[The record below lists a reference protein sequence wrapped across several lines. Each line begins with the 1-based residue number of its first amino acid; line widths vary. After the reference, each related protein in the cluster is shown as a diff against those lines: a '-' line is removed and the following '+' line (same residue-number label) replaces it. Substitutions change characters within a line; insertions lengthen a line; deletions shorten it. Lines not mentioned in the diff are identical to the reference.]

1 MQPPPRSV
9 LVVDDDR
16 HLCDILSELLSDAGY
31 TVGCAHDGEEAWEE
45 IQRRAPDI
53 ILSDVKMPRLDGIG
67 LAARLASCGYAT
79 PIILMSAGH
88 RDWTGV
94 SATVIRK
101 PFGLDYLL
109 ASLADILSRP
119 TTRRADATA

>member
-9 LVVDDDR
+9 LVVDDDH
-16 HLCDILSELLSDAGY
+16 HLCDVLSELLSDAGY

-45 IQRRAPDI
+45 IQRRPPDV
-53 ILSDVKMPRLDGIG
+53 ILSDIKMPRLDGIG

-88 RDWTGV
+88 REWTGV
-94 SATVIRK
+94 SATFIRK
-101 PFGLDYLL
+101 PFDLDHLL
-109 ASLADILSRP
+109 AALVNNLSP
-119 TTRRADATA
+119 STTRRADATA

>member
-1 MQPPPRSV
+1 MQPPSRSI

-16 HLCDILSELLSDAGY
+16 HLCDVLTELLSEAGY
-31 TVGCAHDGEEAWEE
+31 IVSCANDGEEAWEE

-94 SATVIRK
+94 STTVIRK
-101 PFGLDYLL
+101 PFELDHLL
-109 ASLADILSRP
+109 AALVNTLSP
-119 TTRRADATA
+119 STTRRAAASA